1 MLKKIYVLL
10 MVCMLIS
17 SGAQAFDHENF
28 TRQLGSLAEGISQA
42 AFSISETADSGSE
55 HAFEAASERAQ
66 EIEQD
71 IAKTISNLETQESI
85 EEASN
90 ILNDFSAASDLNEH
104 TAAVI
109 SKMLSDRASFLNI
122 GSASLTKL
130 ESLSKAASPELLLNQ
145 RQRNLV
151 MIDIPEV
158 EATLSFDDN
167 SSERRLVNIRNI
179 FKRHNCRII
188 SNNSEKNGRDETH
201 NFYFS
206 GRKHVV
212 DAMLGHFGGDIIQ
225 SDLKAVITIIT
236 GGFWSGKSEAEFI
249 LQPMRSSPVM
259 GELAWY
265 KSVIEKDPFRYFAK
279 ENYSKLATLGKVESV
294 AGEKKLLLR
303 NAIVEIWVASRNA
316 SKRNAIYTNKIE
328 FGDTYVAVEQ

>member
-1 MLKKIYVLL
+1 MFKKISVLL
-10 MVCMLIS
+10 MVCMLMS

-42 AFSISETADSGSE
+42 AFSVSETADSGSE

-71 IAKTISNLETQESI
+71 IASTISSLETQEDI
-85 EEASN
+85 AAASN
-90 ILNDFSAASDLNEH
+90 ILKEFSTTSDLNEH

-109 SKMLSDRASFLNI
+109 AKMLSNRASFLNM
-122 GSASLTKL
+122 GNASLTQL
-130 ESLSKAASPELLLNQ
+130 ENLNRAASPELLLNQ
-145 RQRNLV
+145 RQRNLI
-151 MIDIPEV
+151 MIEIPEV

-167 SSERRLVNIRNI
+167 GSERRLSNIRDI
-179 FKRHNCRII
+179 FKRHNCRVI
-188 SNNSEKNGRDETH
+188 SNHSEKNGRDETH

-212 DAMLGHFGGDIIQ
+212 DAVLGHFGGDIIQ
-225 SDLKAVITIIT
+225 SDLKAVVTITT
-236 GGFWSGKSEAEFI
+236 GGFWSGKSEAQFVLE
-249 LQPMRSSPVM
+249 PKRSSPVM

-279 ENYSKLATLGKVESV
+279 ENYNKLATLGKVESV
-294 AGEKKLLLR
+294 AGENKLLLR
-303 NAIVEIWVASRNA
+303 NAIVEIWVASRNG

-328 FGDTYVAVEQ
+328 FGDTYVAAEQ